1 MPGFI
6 QEMVARGFWWAILA
20 SFIFALPFGVIS
32 VLIGKKSKFFQL
44 FFQQVPAVLFWFY
57 IWHIREHVG
66 WLVFAIIG
74 SIAVFIVLLAQLIG
88 KAAKK
93 AGGSSDIFIASF
105 LSSCADTANKDFPK
119 MIDSETRLDKTM
131 ALPNKIFQYHFTLI
145 NYSKDEIN
153 PEELKNNIQASILNN
168 LKTNSVF
175 DDFRN
180 YKVTIEYLYHDKNN
194 NEILKLT
201 YEPNDYS

>member
-1 MPGFI
+1 MPQFI
-6 QEMVARGFWWAILA
+6 REMVARGFWWAILA
-20 SFIFALPFGVIS
+20 SLVFCIPFGIIS
-32 VLIGKKSKFFQL
+32 VFIGKKSNFLQSI
-44 FFQQVPAVLFWFY
+44 FQQVPGALFYYY
-57 IWHIREHVG
+57 IWHIRGHVG

-74 SIAVFIVLLAQLIG
+74 SIGILIG
-88 KAAKK
+88 LIAHIFSKAIKK
-93 AGGSSDIFIASF
+93 AGAGSDAFVASF
-105 LSSCADTANKDFPK
+105 LSSCAEAANKDFPK

-145 NYSKDEIN
+145 NHSKDEIN
-153 PEELKNNIQASILNN
+153 SETLKNNIQASILNN

-175 DDFRN
+175 NDFRN

-194 NEILKLT
+194 NEVLKLT